1 MIFLSTKAKNDNRDV
16 PDEILD
22 ADGHLQNLLRELE
35 VTQQKY
41 MYAMSEK
48 DHIKMR
54 RQSKITKGNVKG
66 NVDNA
71 KDQLTEF
78 MGDSE
83 RDVKQMKT
91 DLLET

>member
-1 MIFLSTKAKNDNRDV
+1 M